1 MKRGSLAIK
10 NLLRKP
16 GRTAALVILTALL
29 ALSVFGGSVVVGSLR
44 QGLNSLESRL
54 GADIIVVPSSA
65 QSKVSFQ
72 NMLLQGTTG
81 AFYMDEENL
90 ERVREVEGVEL
101 AAPQVF
107 LASLKADCCSVK
119 IQVIG
124 FDPETDFF
132 VRPWIEQSHTR
143 ELGDLDVVVGCK
155 VEAEV
160 GEILRIYDERCKV
173 VGRLAPTG
181 TGLDTAVYCN
191 LSTMKI
197 LLAAAEEKGVS
208 HKVSSDESD
217 DQISAI
223 YVKVKDGYD
232 IDQVNSKIQGHT
244 RKCSAVRTKSML
256 TDVSDSLSAIS
267 GTVATLIGAVWL
279 LALVILVVAF
289 VMIANERKREFA
301 VLRLL
306 GTSRSMLGGMVL
318 KESALCSLAG
328 GILGVLTASML
339 VFPFTTLIET
349 SLGLPYLRPAAGTI
363 LGLALASL
371 AATVLVGSLASSWAS
386 FRLSRVDPGTVL
398 REGN

>member
-1 MKRGSLAIK
+1 MSMRQLPVQ
-10 NLLRKP
+10 NLLRRP
-16 GRTAALVILTALL
+16 GRTMALAALTALL
-29 ALSVFGGSVVVGSLR
+29 AFSVFGGSIVVMSLR

-81 AFYMDEENL
+81 AFYMDADNL
-90 ERVREVEGVEL
+90 TRVREVEGVEI

-132 VRPWIEQSHTR
+132 VRPWIGQSYSQ
-143 ELGDLDVVVGCK
+143 ELGELDVVVGCK
-155 VEAEV
+155 VEANV
-160 GEILRIYDERCKV
+160 GENIRIYDERCKV
-173 VGRLAPTG
+173 VGKLAPTG
-181 TGLDTAVYCN
+181 TGLDTAVYCGMD
-191 LSTMKI
+191 TMKT
-197 LLAAAEEKGVS
+197 LLKAAETKGVS
-208 HKVSSDESD
+208 HKVTSDPD
-217 DQISAI
+217 DDVISAI

-232 IDQVNSKIQGHT
+232 ISEVNSKIQGHT

-256 TDVSDSLSAIS
+256 TDVSDSLAGISKTVTVLIAAIW
-267 GTVATLIGAVWL
+267 A
-279 LALVILVVAF
+279 LALVILLIAF
-289 VMIANERKREFA
+289 AMIAGERKREFA

-306 GTSRSMLGGMVL
+306 GSSRAMLIGLVL

-328 GILGVLTASML
+328 GVLGVLLASL
-339 VFPFTTLIET
+339 IVFPFTTLIET
-349 SLGLPYLRPAAGTI
+349 KLGLPYLRPEISSVTL
-363 LGLALASL
+363 LGLTSL
-371 AATVLVGSLASSWAS
+371 AATVMIGAAASAWTS

>member
-1 MKRGSLAIK
+1 MSMRQLPVQ
-10 NLLRKP
+10 NLLRRP
-16 GRTAALVILTALL
+16 GRTMALAALTALL
-29 ALSVFGGSVVVGSLR
+29 AFSVFGGSIVVMSLR

-81 AFYMDEENL
+81 AFYMDADNL
-90 ERVREVEGVEL
+90 TRVREVEGVEI

-132 VRPWIEQSHTR
+132 VRPWIGQSYSQ
-143 ELGDLDVVVGCK
+143 ELGELDVVTGCK
-155 VEAEV
+155 VEANI
-160 GEILRIYDERCKV
+160 GENIRIYDERCKV
-173 VGRLAPTG
+173 VGKLAPTG
-181 TGLDTAVYCN
+181 TGLDTAVYCGMD
-191 LSTMKI
+191 TMKI
-197 LLAAAEEKGVS
+197 LLKAAETKGVS
-208 HKVSSDESD
+208 HKVTSDPD
-217 DQISAI
+217 DDVISAI

-232 IDQVNSKIQGHT
+232 ISEVNSKIQGHT

-256 TDVSDSLSAIS
+256 TDVSDSLAGISKTVTVLIAAIW
-267 GTVATLIGAVWL
+267 A
-279 LALVILVVAF
+279 LALVILLIAF
-289 VMIANERKREFA
+289 AMIAGERKREFA

-306 GTSRSMLGGMVL
+306 GSSRAMLISLVL

-328 GILGVLTASML
+328 GVLGVLLASL
-339 VFPFTTLIET
+339 IVFPFTTLIET
-349 SLGLPYLRPAAGTI
+349 KLGLPYLRPEISSVTL
-363 LGLALASL
+363 LGLTSL
-371 AATVLVGSLASSWAS
+371 AATVMIGAAASAWTS

>member
-1 MKRGSLAIK
+1 MNIRTLPIR
-10 NLLRKP
+10 NLLRRP
-16 GRTAALVILTALL
+16 GRTAALVALTALL
-29 ALSVFGGSVVVGSLR
+29 ALSVFGGSIVVMSLR

-81 AFYMDEENL
+81 AFYMDAENL
-90 ERVREVEGVEL
+90 ERVREVEGVEV

-132 VRPWIEQSHTR
+132 VRPWIEQSYSMD
-143 ELGDLDVVVGCK
+143 LDDLDVMVGCK
-155 VEAEV
+155 VEAGI
-160 GEILRIYDERCKV
+160 GETIRIYDERCKV
-173 VGRLAPTG
+173 VGRLAATG

-191 LSTMKI
+191 MSTMKI
-197 LLAAAEEKGVS
+197 LLKAAEAKGVS
-208 HKVSSDESD
+208 HKVTSDPD
-217 DQISAI
+217 DDVLSAI
-223 YVKVKDGYD
+223 YVKVREGYD
-232 IDQVNSKIQGHT
+232 ISQVNSKIQGHT
-244 RKCSAVRTKSML
+244 RKCCAVRTKSML
-256 TDVSDSLSAIS
+256 TDVSDSLAGISNTITMLVVAIW
-267 GTVATLIGAVWL
+267 V
-279 LALVILVVAF
+279 LALVILLIAF
-289 VMIANERKREFA
+289 AMIAGERKREFA

-306 GTSRSMLGGMVL
+306 GTSRSMLSRLVL

-328 GILGVLTASML
+328 GVLGVLSASMI

-349 SLGLPYLRPAAGTI
+349 KLSLPYLRPVISTV
-363 LGLALASL
+363 LLLALGSL
-371 AATVLVGSLASSWAS
+371 AATVIIGAAASIWAS
-386 FRLSRVDPGTVL
+386 FRLSRVDPGIAL

>member
-1 MKRGSLAIK
+1 MSMRQLPIQ
-10 NLLRKP
+10 NLLRRP
-16 GRTAALVILTALL
+16 GRTMALAALTALL
-29 ALSVFGGSVVVGSLR
+29 AFSVFGGSIVVMSLR

-81 AFYMDEENL
+81 AFYMDADNL
-90 ERVREVEGVEL
+90 TRVREVEGVEI

-132 VRPWIEQSHTR
+132 VRPWIGQSYSQ
-143 ELGDLDVVVGCK
+143 ELGELDVVTGCK
-155 VEAEV
+155 VEANV
-160 GEILRIYDERCKV
+160 GENIRIYDERCKV
-173 VGRLAPTG
+173 VGKLAPTG
-181 TGLDTAVYCN
+181 TGLDTAVYCGMD
-191 LSTMKI
+191 TMKI
-197 LLAAAEEKGVS
+197 LLKAAETKGVS
-208 HKVSSDESD
+208 HKVTSDPD
-217 DQISAI
+217 DDVISAI

-232 IDQVNSKIQGHT
+232 ISEVNSKIQGHT

-256 TDVSDSLSAIS
+256 TDVSDSLAGISKTVTVLIAAIW
-267 GTVATLIGAVWL
+267 A
-279 LALVILVVAF
+279 LALVILLIAF
-289 VMIANERKREFA
+289 AMIAGERKREFA

-306 GTSRSMLGGMVL
+306 GSSRAMLIGLVL

-328 GILGVLTASML
+328 GVLGVLLASL
-339 VFPFTTLIET
+339 IVFPFTTLIET
-349 SLGLPYLRPAAGTI
+349 KLGLPYLRPEISSVTL
-363 LGLALASL
+363 LGLTSL
-371 AATVLVGSLASSWAS
+371 AATVMIGATASAWTS

>member
-1 MKRGSLAIK
+1 MRIRDLPLK
-10 NLLRKP
+10 NLIRKP
-16 GRTAALVILTALL
+16 GRTCALVLLTAFL
-29 ALSVFGGSVVVGSLR
+29 ALSVFGGSLVVMSLQR
-44 QGLNSLESRL
+44 GLDSLESRL

-81 AFYMDEENL
+81 AFYMDAENL
-90 ERVREVEGVEL
+90 DRVREVEGVEI

-132 VRPWIEQSHTR
+132 VQPWIEQSYSR
-143 ELGDLDVVVGCK
+143 ELGDLDVVVGTK
-155 VEAEV
+155 VEAGI
-160 GEILRIYDERCKV
+160 GEIIRIYDERCKV
-173 VGRLAPTG
+173 VGRLAATG

-191 LSTMKI
+191 MSTMKT
-197 LLAAAEEKGVS
+197 LLQAAEAKGIS
-208 HKVSSDESD
+208 HKVTSD
-217 DQISAI
+217 DDDNQISAI

-232 IDQVNSKIQGHT
+232 IGQVNSRIQGHT

-256 TDVSDSLSAIS
+256 TDVSSSLSGIS
-267 GTVATLIGAVWL
+267 STVKTLIAAVWV
-279 LALVILVVAF
+279 LALVILLIAF
-289 VMIANERKREFA
+289 AMIVNERKREFA

-306 GTSRSMLGGMVL
+306 GTSRAMLSGMVL

-328 GILGVLTASML
+328 GLLGILAAAVI

-349 SLGLPYLRPAAGTI
+349 SLGLPYLMPSLPSVLL
-363 LGLALASL
+363 LGVLAL
-371 AATVLVGSLASSWAS
+371 AATVLIGSLASSYAS
-386 FRLSRVDPGTVL
+386 VRLSRVDPGTVL